1 MSAVPSFLNKF
12 ANDSKYF
19 LPLPFLWTVSFTDS
33 GVSGAIS
40 SALSKINLNWS
51 VSDASEWT
59 DRSVNNI
66 LVAQEVQIP
75 QESFEATVIGQENR
89 GGFMPGYGVVQRTD
103 FLQRGLTI
111 NFIET
116 DRDIETEFFRPWIIA
131 LGIDGLLN
139 HSLKARSVNI
149 AQYGKDM
156 KVRKQYVF
164 NDVFPTTCEGFNL
177 TYGDQEFIVKSV
189 TFGFKNYTAVT

>member
-1 MSAVPSFLNKF
+1 MAAVPSFLNKF

-19 LPLPFLWTVSFTDS
+19 LPLPFQWTVSFTDS
-33 GVSGAIS
+33 GVSSAIS
-40 SALSKINLNWS
+40 RALSKINLNWTI
-51 VSDASEWT
+51 SDTLKWT
-59 DRSVNNI
+59 DTDTNNI
-66 LVAQEVQIP
+66 LVAQEVTLP
-75 QESFEATVIGQENR
+75 QESFEATTIGQENR

-116 DRDIETEFFRPWIIA
+116 DRDIESELFRPWIIA

-139 HSLKARSVNI
+139 HSLKARNVNI
-149 AQYGKDM
+149 TQYGKDM
-156 KVRKQYVF
+156 STRKQYVF
-164 NDVFPTTCEGFNL
+164 DDVFPTTCEGFNL

-189 TFGFKNYTAVT
+189 TFGFKNYKVIT